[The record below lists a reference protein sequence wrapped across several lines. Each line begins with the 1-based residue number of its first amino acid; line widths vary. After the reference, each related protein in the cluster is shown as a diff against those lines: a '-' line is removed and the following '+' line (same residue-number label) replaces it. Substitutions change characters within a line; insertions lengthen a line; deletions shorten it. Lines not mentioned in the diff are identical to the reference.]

1 MSEKWTKGPWEIRE
15 YKDPYGRRE
24 VAVEIMKDDMIIAKL
39 GIETDPECEANKHL
53 IAAAPDMYEML
64 MHIKDK
70 VLYPMSHMGGD
81 FAMFGEGFG
90 IATNELLKKA
100 RGES

>member
-1 MSEKWTKGPWEIRE
+1 MSEKWTKGPWHFEADQE
-15 YKDPYGRRE
+15 DDVVYVCHPGTNSPDTTVCMFE
-24 VAVEIMKDDMIIAKL
+24 VDGHEVIAN
-39 GIETDPECEANKHL
+39 AHL

-70 VLYPMSHMGGD
+70 ILYPMSHMGGD
-81 FAMFGEGFG
+81 IAMFGESFG

>member
-1 MSEKWTKGPWEIRE
+1 MSEKWTKGPWSVEHNEEDGAVYVVHPETMCDATAICSFADDNQEEI
-15 YKDPYGRRE
+15 
-24 VAVEIMKDDMIIAKL
+24 
-39 GIETDPECEANKHL
+39 ANAHL
-53 IAAAPDMYEML
+53 IAAGPDMYEML

-81 FAMFGEGFG
+81 LAMFGEGFG